1 MFLIDKVTEI
11 ITDSILNK
19 IHDAKIKMDL
29 KSLIDKFQ
37 EEMLQKYGETELE
50 YDDISRFLYSNK
62 IFQTII
68 QEYYDTSDSFKVK
81 KNKIIDHYRKCKYKQ
96 SPQHINFLSDCLDSF
111 YNQLKNYFENNL
123 QSHKE
128 LYDLLKHDISDLS
141 IKFDEKIDSYTNSI
155 QHTIKTS
162 LDRNFEMKNQDS
174 IANLKNKL
182 EMYDTTSPNL
192 KKAEILYCLFNE
204 SNNLVKGREAAI
216 EYFRYA
222 ENIANNNSS
231 QYYEIAINILKKT
244 ISKFNSTYGN
254 YKSRVDFRTIF
265 LLNFKE
271 QVYADIATIY
281 LTIYNFKKECS
292 FLEHSMS
299 YNKLAIEVNKKC
311 EEDLTEL
318 QKDRGDNS
326 LVFEYNPIY
335 SQVEFCE
342 CKEIIQEIN
351 TRKILLYLRS
361 ATISEYFFRITNES
375 KYFTEAG
382 NIYTSL
388 ISYKNLSNECS
399 YLLHHNYARLLEIK
413 YNDLNILMKI
423 NEEYNYAKEF
433 LIKYSGPEKN
443 YWQAELINNI
453 GNINLRIAHKFV
465 DDVEQQIYYLN
476 EAEKEYLK
484 AIDFF
489 NQIKNSEEDYIN
501 GIFREKTQILEV
513 KIKKYEI
520 TSDDKIYHQIEDLLI
535 ELEKNRN
542 IKNDSIGRIHVLI
555 CAARFLMDLVSKGD
569 DNIKEEKFTELLS
582 KIENAI
588 AIIKDN
594 IPDIESF
601 KKLQIV
607 YGHLILEYNKYFSK
621 SYGSDSMIINLNS
634 AGNSLL
640 DIEIDKLRDELEQ
653 I

>member
-1 MFLIDKVTEI
+1 M
-11 ITDSILNK
+11 
-19 IHDAKIKMDL
+19 
-29 KSLIDKFQ
+29 
-37 EEMLQKYGETELE
+37 
-50 YDDISRFLYSNK
+50 
-62 IFQTII
+62 
-68 QEYYDTSDSFKVK
+68 
-81 KNKIIDHYRKCKYKQ
+81 
-96 SPQHINFLSDCLDSF
+96 
-111 YNQLKNYFENNL
+111 
-123 QSHKE
+123 
-128 LYDLLKHDISDLS
+128 LKHDISDLS

-174 IANLKNKL
+174 IAKL
-182 EMYDTTSPNL
+182 ENELEMHDTTFPNL
-192 KKAEILYCLFNE
+192 NKAKILYRLFNE
-204 SNNLVKGREAAI
+204 SNNLVKGREAAV
-216 EYFRYA
+216 EYFKYA
-222 ENIANNNSS
+222 EYIADNNSL
-231 QYYEIAINILKKT
+231 QYYEIAINILKQT
-244 ISKFNSTYGN
+244 ISKFDSAYSN
-254 YKSRVDFRTIF
+254 YKSIVECKTIF
-265 LLNFKE
+265 LLIFKE
-271 QVYADIATIY
+271 QVYDDISTIY
-281 LTIYNFKKECS
+281 LTIYNFKKERS

-318 QKDRGDNS
+318 QKVCGDNS
-326 LVFEYNPIY
+326 LVYEYNPIY
-335 SQVEFCE
+335 SQGEFFE

-375 KYFTEAG
+375 EHFTEAE

-399 YLLHHNYARLLEIK
+399 YLLHHNYARLLETNP
-413 YNDLNILMKI
+413 NDLNILMKI
-423 NEEYNYAKEF
+423 KEEYNCAKEF

-443 YWQAELINNI
+443 KWQAELINNI
-453 GNINLRIAHKFV
+453 GNINLRIAHKKV
-465 DDVEQQIYYLN
+465 DDVEQQIYFLN

-501 GIFREKTQILEV
+501 SIFREKTQILEV
-513 KIKKYEI
+513 KIKKYKI
-520 TSDDKIYHQIEDLLI
+520 TSDNKIYHQIEDLLI

-594 IPDIESF
+594 IPDIECF

-607 YGHLILEYNKYFSK
+607 YGYLILEYNKYFSK
-621 SYGSDSMIINLNS
+621 LYWSDSMIINLNS

-640 DIEIDKLRDELEQ
+640 DIEIDKLREELEQ
-653 I
+653 N